1 MRNDRKKD
9 LIKAYKEKKASP
21 GIYALRWGADGGVAA
36 SGNLGAEKNG
46 GGFTLGMGAHPNK
59 ALQAV
64 WNAQGEA
71 AFAYEIVERVEDKDL
86 TPYLLDAVLKERLR
100 HWREALG
107 AGLAVG

>member
-21 GIYALRWGADGGVAA
+21 GIYALRCGADVWVAA
-36 SGNLGAEKNG
+36 SRNLDAQKNG
-46 GGFTLGMGAHPNK
+46 IWFTLGMGTHPNK
-59 ALQAV
+59 AMQAV

-86 TPYLLDAVLKERLR
+86 TPYLLDALLKERLQ